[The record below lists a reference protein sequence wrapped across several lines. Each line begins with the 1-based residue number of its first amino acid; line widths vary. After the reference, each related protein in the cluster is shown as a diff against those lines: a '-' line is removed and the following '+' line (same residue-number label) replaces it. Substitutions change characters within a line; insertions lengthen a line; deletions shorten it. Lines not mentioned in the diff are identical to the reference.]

1 MNISKNLGNNRLTV
15 VGGGGHIGLP
25 LSIIFANAGIE
36 VICYD
41 KNKNIIEQCKKGKLH
56 FIEENGERELNKALK
71 SKKIKF
77 TTRLSNK
84 MNNSDFLI
92 TIGTPVDE
100 FMNPATDVIYHCL
113 DEILP
118 YVSENRLIILRST
131 IFPGTTESIQKYVNK
146 KKKKINIVFC
156 LERVVQGKAIEEIKN
171 LPQVIA
177 ATNNIGKKKATHI
190 FKKITNKIIYCNPK
204 EAEFS
209 KLFSNAFRYIQF
221 AIANQFF
228 MIAEDA
234 GEDFNK
240 IYQIMIEGYPRAGTL
255 PSAGFTAGPC
265 LFKDTMQLLSFAQN
279 NFGLGYHAMLVN
291 EGLVLHIVNK
301 LKNENNLSNLTIG
314 LLGMSFKA
322 NVDDI
327 RTSLSYK
334 LKKQLKNCCKAVLT
348 TDPYVKTDDSLSSLN
363 LVLKKSDILI
373 LCAPHDDYK
382 HLKIERNRII
392 DVWDFLKKK

>member
-1 MNISKNLGNNRLTV
+1 MNISKNLENNRLTV

-41 KNKNIIEQCKKGKLH
+41 KNKNVIEQCKKGKLH

-156 LERVVQGKAIEEIKN
+156 LERVVQGK
-171 LPQVIA
+171 L
-177 ATNNIGKKKATHI
+177 
-190 FKKITNKIIYCNPK
+190 
-204 EAEFS
+204 
-209 KLFSNAFRYIQF
+209 
-221 AIANQFF
+221 
-228 MIAEDA
+228 
-234 GEDFNK
+234 
-240 IYQIMIEGYPRAGTL
+240 
-255 PSAGFTAGPC
+255 
-265 LFKDTMQLLSFAQN
+265 
-279 NFGLGYHAMLVN
+279 
-291 EGLVLHIVNK
+291 
-301 LKNENNLSNLTIG
+301 
-314 LLGMSFKA
+314 
-322 NVDDI
+322 
-327 RTSLSYK
+327 
-334 LKKQLKNCCKAVLT
+334 
-348 TDPYVKTDDSLSSLN
+348 
-363 LVLKKSDILI
+363 LKKS
-373 LCAPHDDYK
+373 
-382 HLKIERNRII
+382 RT
-392 DVWDFLKKK
+392 FLK